1 MENRSKVEFVCR
13 KVEVLDISGGC
24 WKMKLHLLQ
33 LLIFSVSRKQL
44 KRSFLGQM
52 NFSDRVIFWRSRS
65 LFMILIEVRVVPEF
79 FELPAKLLVEVRVEL
94 LLELRFELFL
104 EVFFLVGL
112 SFKEDVRVNEFLLE
126 SSLFLELFEFE
137 TPVTSEDLHFSKV
150 LLTRTFG
157 GPVPELVVR
166 STPRCG

>member
-33 LLIFSVSRKQL
+33 LLIFLVSRKQL

-112 SFKEDVRVNEFLLE
+112 SFKEDVRVNEFL
-126 SSLFLELFEFE
+126 SKSLLELFEFV